1 MPPFFSPYFW
11 FRTSRVTQTSGVIS
25 SMITFNYNLHGNE
38 SSIVGSKSAPQNVQY
53 PANINTKSKHESRL
67 GVQGEQ
73 LKDGLRKNISDDTSY
88 STQTI
93 PRASA
98 INSTKYTLWYPS
110 TRLNKNVIQGV
121 LMSLVNILMNKH
133 WQMNLYTTVEIRRLH
148 SPDAQHKAHI
158 IVLL

>member
-1 MPPFFSPYFW
+1 M
-11 FRTSRVTQTSGVIS
+11 TQTSGVIS

-98 INSTKYTLWYPS
+98 INSTKYTL
-110 TRLNKNVIQGV
+110 
-121 LMSLVNILMNKH
+121 
-133 WQMNLYTTVEIRRLH
+133 
-148 SPDAQHKAHI
+148 
-158 IVLL
+158 